1 MRKGGVRLQICTTNH
16 LKIQILLEREK
27 FNMEINILWLEV
39 RLKMSDLLRISK
51 LYTKYRYPNWQ
62 LSNQVKLYF
71 DYCKIIFVQRH
82 LG

>member
-39 RLKMSDLLRISK
+39 RLENVRLRISLK
-51 LYTKYRYPNWQ
+51 QGTCDVIHNFGL
-62 LSNQVKLYF
+62 
-71 DYCKIIFVQRH
+71 
-82 LG
+82 